1 MFQMNAN
8 RLLIFITVLLVV
20 FFALQNCWQGKPL
33 SEKWLYMNEGAARD
47 YAGQVLG
54 PGRGAKV
61 PIPGSLSQTLVTTYD
76 TYVTF
81 SPKDNPRL
89 VLAFSPDVEP
99 PQPRDPALAGRH
111 WLPLRDSWYL
121 LKAAPAGGR

>member
-8 RLLIFITVLLVV
+8 RLLIFVTVLVAT
-20 FFALQNCWQGKPL
+20 FFALQNCWQSKSP
-33 SEKWLYMNEGAARD
+33 SEKWLYVHEGAARD

-61 PIPGSLSQTLVTTYD
+61 PVPESLTQTVIKTHE

-81 SPKDNPRL
+81 SPKNDPQL
-89 VLAFSPDVEP
+89 VLAFSPNTKP
-99 PQPRDPALAGRH
+99 PAPVDPAAAGKD
-111 WLPLRDSWYL
+111 WLPLGDSWYQL
-121 LKAAPAGGR
+121 SFIPARTQ

>member
-1 MFQMNAN
+1 MDAN
-8 RLLIFITVLLVV
+8 RLLIFVTVLVV
-20 FFALQNCWQGKPL
+20 IFFTLHNCWQSKPP

-61 PIPGSLSQTLVTTYD
+61 PIPESLAHSVINTYD

-81 SPKDNPRL
+81 APKSDLQL
-89 VLAFSPDVEP
+89 VLAFSPNAKP
-99 PQPRDPALAGRH
+99 PVPKDPASAGKD
-111 WLPLRDSWYL
+111 WLPLRDSWYQ
-121 LKAAPAGGR
+121 LKVIPAGGR